1 MFPQQLIYVC
11 FYLVDIMNVITYPMS
26 ILLQNLFLYISIYSS
41 TPVSFYFYL
50 YLDIFIFTPL
60 SSSK

>member
-1 MFPQQLIYVC
+1 MFPQQLIYVY
-11 FYLVDIMNVITYPMS
+11 FYLVDIVNVITYPIS
-26 ILLQNLFLYISIYSS
+26 ILLQNLFLHISIYSS